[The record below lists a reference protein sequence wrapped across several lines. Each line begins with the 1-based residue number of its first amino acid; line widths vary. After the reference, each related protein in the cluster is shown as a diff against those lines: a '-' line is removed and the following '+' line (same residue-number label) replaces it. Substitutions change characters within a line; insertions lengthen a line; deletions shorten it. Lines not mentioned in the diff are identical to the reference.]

1 MGEHTE
7 KQFVYLRQK
16 QDRNKHL
23 ERSVGILTEEYRSQ
37 KSGINIHP
45 ERKNMGVLSSEEEQ
59 LGGDLNHV
67 YRTIRPGLCLSLA
80 NYPVSF
86 FTPHLSC
93 DPPQDACTAFV
104 NINSTAEACGC
115 MSTHIMEWHLLP
127 F

>member
-45 ERKNMGVLSSEEEQ
+45 ERKNMGVHSSEEEQ
-59 LGGDLNHV
+59 LRGDLNHV
-67 YRTIRPGLCLSLA
+67 HRTIRPGLCLSLA

-86 FTPHLSC
+86 FTPDLSS
-93 DPPQDACTAFV
+93 DPPQR
-104 NINSTAEACGC
+104 C
-115 MSTHIMEWHLLP
+115 MCNFLLRWIP
-127 F
+127 L